1 MSAYSVIFG
10 KRFLPNS
17 RPPTFPHGPERLG
30 PLERPGGGGRGSVRE
45 IRQKKS
51 AAGSFPAALL
61 ARIAAVVALLA
72 TPLEPGSNDPA

>member
-30 PLERPGGGGRGSVRE
+30 PLERPGGGRERFCSRNSTKKERRGE
-45 IRQKKS
+45 
-51 AAGSFPAALL
+51 FPRGALG
-61 ARIAAVVALLA
+61 ANRSSSRVV
-72 TPLEPGSNDPA
+72 SDPA